1 MASQSSLITTLN
13 YLTMPSPV
21 IEDFG
26 IEAVLGDGAAGR
38 VARSRNLVDQENV
51 VAVGISQKVSD
62 DTDAGPLAVT
72 FYVEKK
78 KPVSQLTGD
87 ELIPKH
93 IALDA
98 NGQPIP
104 TDVVAIGQPQLEAVP
119 WAKRHPI
126 EPGNS
131 IGHFAATAGTL
142 GALVK
147 KGRKIYLLSNSHVL
161 AQSGTGA
168 KGDKILFPGN
178 ADGGIEDDDV
188 IAELEDFVAFTLG
201 GDMVNHSDCAIA
213 IPLPD
218 RLTKLVPEIRDLGLP
233 TGTKRAKRGMIV
245 TKSGRTTQVTEATIK
260 DVNFRMTINYPGGVG
275 KVGFLD
281 QVFCTRYTEGG
292 DSGSL
297 VLEKESRKAV
307 GLHFAGY
314 PDQDGIKGS
323 VFNPIQQVLSSL
335 KVKLVTKPFN
345 SG

>member
-1 MASQSSLITTLN
+1 MVSQTALLSTLN
-13 YLTMPSPV
+13 YLTVPIPV
-21 IEDFG
+21 MQDFG
-26 IEAVLGDGAAGR
+26 IESVLAPGEPET
-38 VARSRNLVDQENV
+38 VARSRNLVDQDNV

-78 KPVSQLTGD
+78 KPLSQLKGA
-87 ELIPKH
+87 ELIPKQ
-93 IALDA
+93 IAVDA
-98 NGQPIP
+98 KGQSIP
-104 TDVVAIGQPQLEAVP
+104 TDVVAIGLPKLEAPP
-119 WAKRHPI
+119 WVKRDPI

-131 IGHFAATAGTL
+131 IGHFATSAGTL
-142 GALVK
+142 GALVR
-147 KGRKIYLLSNSHVL
+147 KGRTIYLLSNSHVL

-178 ADGGIEDDDV
+178 IDGGIEDDDV
-188 IAELEDFVAFTLG
+188 IAALEDFVAFTIG
-201 GDMVNHSDCAIA
+201 GEMVNHTDCAIA
-213 IPLPD
+213 IPLPEH
-218 RLTKLVPEIRDLGLP
+218 LAKVVSEIRDIGLP
-233 TGTKRAKRGMIV
+233 TGTKKARRGMIV
-245 TKSGRTTQVTEATIK
+245 TKSGRTTQVTEATVK

-297 VLEKESRKAV
+297 VLEKGSNKAV

-314 PDQDGIKGS
+314 PDKHGIKGS
-323 VFNPIQQVLSSL
+323 VFNPIQKVLSSL
-335 KVKLVTKPFN
+335 KVKLVTKPIA